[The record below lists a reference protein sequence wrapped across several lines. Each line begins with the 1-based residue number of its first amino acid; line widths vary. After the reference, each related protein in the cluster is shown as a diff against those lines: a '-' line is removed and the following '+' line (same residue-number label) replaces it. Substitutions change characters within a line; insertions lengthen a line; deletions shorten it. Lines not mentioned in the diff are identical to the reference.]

1 MLRQF
6 GSFKPVIYWTNSV
19 TCFLS
24 GLALAFLLLLL
35 IFLLFGPGEL
45 EEAVGDLFLALC
57 AHGFRSE
64 RIEGVE
70 VSAFLFGVHSGERI
84 LSGAGGLFTFVL
96 LLLRLWLHR
105 AAALNV

>member
-6 GSFKPVIYWTNSV
+6 SSFKPVIYWINNV
-19 TCFLS
+19 TCFLG
-24 GLALAFLLLLL
+24 GLVLAFLLLLV
-35 IFLLFGPGEL
+35 FLLFGPGEL

-64 RIEGVE
+64 RIEGV
-70 VSAFLFGVHSGERI
+70 SAFLSGVRSGERI
-84 LSGAGGLFTFVL
+84 LSVACGLLSFVL
-96 LLLRLWLHR
+96 LPLHLLLHR

>member
-1 MLRQF
+1 M
-6 GSFKPVIYWTNSV
+6 KPIIYCINNV
-19 TCFLS
+19 TCFLG
-24 GLALAFLLLLL
+24 GLALAFLLLLV
-35 IFLLFGPGEL
+35 FLLLGSGEL

-70 VSAFLFGVHSGERI
+70 VSTFLFGVNSGERI
-84 LSGAGGLFTFVL
+84 LSRSGGLLAFVL
-96 LLLRLWLHR
+96 LLCFLLHR

>member
-1 MLRQF
+1 M
-6 GSFKPVIYWTNSV
+6 YCNNSV

-24 GLALAFLLLLL
+24 GLALAFLLLLV
-35 IFLLFGPGEL
+35 FLLFGPGEL
-45 EEAVGDLFLALC
+45 EEAVGDLFLGLC
-57 AHGFRSE
+57 ARGFGSE

-84 LSGAGGLFTFVL
+84 LSGAGGLIAFVL
-96 LLLRLWLHR
+96 LLRLLLHR